1 MNKLALSFTLAMSV
15 FSTTS
20 FANEQHLELKKLVA
34 QEIKATITIQ
44 LTELQKQHAVITMP
58 APAPVLITTA
68 AKPSISNSPE
78 QQMQSE

>member
-1 MNKLALSFTLAMSV
+1 MNKLALSFTLVMSV

-20 FANEQHLELKKLVA
+20 FANEQHLELKKIVA

-44 LTELQKQHAVITMP
+44 LTELQKQHAVITL
-58 APAPVLITTA
+58 PAPVLITTA
-68 AKPSISNSPE
+68 AKPSIPNSPK